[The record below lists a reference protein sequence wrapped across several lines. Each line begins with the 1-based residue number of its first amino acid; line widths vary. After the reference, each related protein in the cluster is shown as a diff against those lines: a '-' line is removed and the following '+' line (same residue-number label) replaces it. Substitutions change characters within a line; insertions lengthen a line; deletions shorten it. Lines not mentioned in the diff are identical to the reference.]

1 MRAAAFAFCP
11 QKTTETTPFRVF
23 EQRRR
28 HHQQRIGR
36 HFITEFYR
44 RKRRPSSSFSALS
57 SSSEM
62 PKTTPESLKRLQN
75 GSDVRGVALAGVENE
90 PITITPE
97 SVFCLGCA
105 FVDWL
110 REKEKCTNNPACTV
124 GIGRDPRVSGPS
136 LKDAFAR
143 GVQFKGGVAIDCEL
157 STTPACFFATVAN
170 RELGPAYEG
179 CAMLTASH
187 LPFNRN
193 GIKFFYQ
200 RWRAG

>member
-1 MRAAAFAFCP
+1 MIFFSELPHFFLHSGASY
-11 QKTTETTPFRVF
+11 TSTPTPDRLLLLLRSSKCAPPPSLFVH
-23 EQRRR
+23 RRR
-28 HHQQRIGR
+28 RKRRLFASLNNEEDIESSGPLGP

-44 RKRRPSSSFSALS
+44 RKRRPSSSSSALS

-110 REKEKCTNNPACTV
+110 RETGKMC
-124 GIGRDPRVSGPS
+124 
-136 LKDAFAR
+136 
-143 GVQFKGGVAIDCEL
+143 Q
-157 STTPACFFATVAN
+157 
-170 RELGPAYEG
+170 
-179 CAMLTASH
+179 
-187 LPFNRN
+187 
-193 GIKFFYQ
+193 
-200 RWRAG
+200 